1 MQFFNKETKTA
12 LQAKEQALW
21 IAFAPIVFQAS
32 KALRDLGIL
41 KAIADNGMKGVTI
54 EEIIE
59 KTNLSRYGVRVLLE
73 AGLGMEML
81 ILKED
86 NKYVLTKTGHF
97 IEHDQ
102 LTRINMDFS
111 HDICYKGMF
120 HLQEAIT
127 EGKPA
132 GLKELGPWE
141 TIYEGLTILPPKEG
155 KSWYDFDH
163 YYSDLAFP
171 QVLPIIFGDKPKKLL
186 DIGGNTGKF
195 TMACAAYDPEVQITI
210 FDLPG
215 QVAKATKNIT
225 EAGFIDR
232 VSFHVNNILDE
243 SIPFPKDFDAI
254 WMSQFLDCFSEA
266 EIISIL
272 SRCRE
277 ALSDNGSVYILE
289 PFWDKQV
296 FKAAAFSLQ
305 QTSLYFTAMAN
316 GNSQMYYSEV
326 FYECVKKAGLQI
338 VMENHS
344 MGLSY
349 TLLQCK
355 KA

>member
-12 LQAKEQALW
+12 LQAKEAALW
-21 IAFAPIVFQAS
+21 IAFAPVVFQAA

-41 KAIADNGMKGVTI
+41 KAISENGMKGVTI

-59 KTNLSRYGVRVLLE
+59 KTGLTRYGVRVLVE

-81 ILKED
+81 IINEEK
-86 NKYVLTKTGHF
+86 KYVLTKTGHF
-97 IEHDQ
+97 IEHDY

-111 HDICYKGMF
+111 NDICYKGMF

-155 KSWYDFDH
+155 ASWYNFDH

-171 QVLPIIFGDKPKKLL
+171 QVLPIVFQDKPLKLL

-195 TMACAAYDPEVQITI
+195 TMACFAHDPEVKITI

-215 QVAKATKNIT
+215 QVARATKNIT
-225 EAGFIDR
+225 EAGYIDR

-243 SIPFPKDFDAI
+243 SIPFPTGFDVI
-254 WMSQFLDCFSEA
+254 WMSQFLDCFSED
-266 EIISIL
+266 EITSIL

-277 ALSDNGSVYILE
+277 ALTDDGSVYILE

-296 FKAAAFSLQ
+296 FKSAAFCLQ

-316 GNSQMYYSEV
+316 GNSQMYFSEV

-338 VMENHS
+338 VNENHS